1 MFKPR
6 QAAKVRELLPEGLHE
21 AYCYGV
27 VDRGTHDRKPYQG
40 KARPPVQQIQIMF
53 ELTEV
58 KRVFKEENG
67 EEPCVGGIKFN
78 MSFHEQSDLVKILT
92 PWIGDPE
99 EYGLENIVGHPAQI
113 TIKHNVG
120 NDGKTYDNIES
131 IAPMSPKLI
140 GQMPPRHNKD
150 MVFDIAT
157 HGFDSKEFA
166 GLYPWLQNVIKDSYE
181 YKQAS
186 DNAMLTEPPMAD
198 DSEIPF

>member
-6 QAAKVRELLPEGLHE
+6 QATKTRELLPEGTHE

-27 VDRGTHDRKPYQG
+27 VDRGTHDRKPWQG
-40 KARPPVQQIQIMF
+40 KERPPVQQIQIMF

-67 EEPCVGGIKFN
+67 EEPCVTGMKFN
-78 MSFHEQSDLVKILT
+78 LSFHENSDLVAKLT
-92 PWIGDPE
+92 PWVGDLE
-99 EYGLENIVGHPAQI
+99 EFGLENIIGYPAQL
-113 TIKHNVG
+113 TIKHNAG
-120 NDGKTYDNIES
+120 ADGKIYDNIVS

-157 HGFDSKEFA
+157 HGFDSQEFA
-166 GLYPWLQNVIKDSYE
+166 GLYPWLQNIIKESYE
-181 YKQAS
+181 YKQANGS
-186 DNAMLTEPPMAD
+186 ASEPTVTDED
-198 DSEIPF
+198 DIPPFH

>member
-6 QAAKVRELLPEGLHE
+6 QTAKTRELLPEGTHE

-27 VDRGTHDRKPYQG
+27 VDRGTHDRKPWQG
-40 KARPPVQQIQIMF
+40 KERPPVQQIQIMF

-67 EEPCVGGIKFN
+67 EEPCVTGMKFN
-78 MSFHEQSDLVKILT
+78 LSFNENSDLVAKLT
-92 PWIGDPE
+92 PWVGDLE
-99 EYGLENIVGHPAQI
+99 TFGLENIVGHPAQL
-113 TIKHNVG
+113 TIKHNAG
-120 NDGKTYDNIES
+120 ADGKIYDNIVS

-140 GQMPPRHNKD
+140 GQMPPRHNKV

-166 GLYPWLQNVIKDSYE
+166 GLYPWLQNIIKESYE
-181 YKQAS
+181 YKQA
-186 DNAMLTEPPMAD
+186 DNSVEEPAEPVVGD
-198 DSEIPF
+198 DDIPF